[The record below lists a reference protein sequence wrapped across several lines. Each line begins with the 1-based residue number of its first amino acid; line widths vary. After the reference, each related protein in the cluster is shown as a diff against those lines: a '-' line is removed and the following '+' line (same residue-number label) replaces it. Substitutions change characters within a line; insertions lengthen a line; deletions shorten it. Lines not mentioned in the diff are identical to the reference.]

1 MYKEKLPPNF
11 NYNERK
17 KLLFVLYT
25 KTVGQ
30 KKSRFKNYYSTQIQ
44 KLTIN

>member
-30 KKSRFKNYYSTQIQ
+30 KKKVGLKIITAHRYRS
-44 KLTIN
+44 